1 MGMHTAV
8 TQPNTSLL
16 DQVTLIVKIPAAT
29 VYIVTRGL
37 MLIVKT
43 LTRECQPNTRTHQN
57 KEGEM
62 PIVNIL
68 KRASSY
74 ILGSDDD
81 AEDGSGE
88 LVYEDNEILFC
99 KNNICVHPPAVV
111 RQESDIL
118 HYPGYLTVT
127 TKTFIDQ
134 YNNAKR
140 PTLFLTWIP
149 NSTLRK
155 CPSTVENVALGRV
168 GNGGAVG
175 LSESKLKLHL
185 QQLHPA
191 SKCNNGQD
199 GQGGLPCGK
208 TGVPMQEKATVPTV
222 GENPFTTTIKIANTN
237 PFLEPYN
244 EAIAQSATSDSKS
257 MNCSD
262 YSETISISSNSD
274 KASLCNDAIGPDE
287 EGEDDVDEGCIITS
301 DAHHSSSTGGGPDEL
316 LEGEDPE
323 LKTELQ
329 PLLDDDGT
337 KLSSNV
343 TSKLHHHHKLP
354 SQSSVTSVNI
364 TIASPHIQ
372 NLDISPPEAT
382 LPATER
388 FLRSLSITSSDE
400 NNPNWM
406 SPELLA
412 YKHNLAFPESASAS
426 PIVSRKAPLK
436 CRRFSVDLSQMRAL
450 RLFFNDEQ
458 CTSGQ
463 LVIASRESQYKI
475 LHFHHGGLDH
485 LAQVL
490 HQWHCL
496 LHNIKL
502 APGQDEP
509 GNVPYRQFMVCRPEV
524 RPAELHPEEGK
535 VSKITT
541 DYFYGTLLNERGQI
555 EDDLQLRKCVFFGGL
570 DRSLRKTVW
579 PFLLHCYSTGST
591 FEDRAALAE
600 IRRQEY
606 EEITRRRLYSMS
618 PEAQAQ
624 FWRTVQCVIEK
635 DVVRTDRGNPFFA
648 GDDNPNIDTMK
659 NILLNYAFY
668 NPGMSYTQG
677 MSDLL
682 APVLCEIK
690 SESETFWCFVG
701 LMQRAIFVCTP
712 TDNDIDRN
720 LCYLRELIRLM
731 VPNFYK
737 HLQKHADAMELL
749 FCHRWILLCFK
760 REFTEAVAIR
770 MWEACWSNYL
780 TDYFHLFLCLAIIA
794 VYADDVI
801 AQDLRTDEMLLHFSS
816 LAMYMDGQLIL
827 RKARGLLHQFRQ
839 YPKIP
844 CTLSGLCKRCGPG
857 MWDSGHH
864 PSIECIGHLDH
875 ETCAL
880 AMD

>member
-1 MGMHTAV
+1 
-8 TQPNTSLL
+8 
-16 DQVTLIVKIPAAT
+16 
-29 VYIVTRGL
+29 
-37 MLIVKT
+37 
-43 LTRECQPNTRTHQN
+43 
-57 KEGEM
+57 M

-81 AEDGSGE
+81 AEEGPGE

-155 CPSTVENVALGRV
+155 CPSTVENVGLARAAA
-168 GNGGAVG
+168 NGVA

-185 QQLHPA
+185 QQLQPA
-191 SKCNNGQD
+191 PKSNGAD
-199 GQGGLPCGK
+199 RGAAGQPEK
-208 TGVPMQEKATVPTV
+208 PTGPV

-244 EAIAQSATSDSKS
+244 ETIAQSATSDSKS

-274 KASLCNDAIGPDE
+274 KASLCNSNDYDGRDDGPDD
-287 EGEDDVDEGCIITS
+287 EDDVDEGCIVTS
-301 DAHHSSSTGGGPDEL
+301 EAHHSTASVGGGDGAANDL
-316 LEGEDPE
+316 LEEEEEEEGEDAE

-329 PLLDDDGT
+329 PLLEDGT
-337 KLSSNV
+337 KLSAAGG
-343 TSKLHHHHKLP
+343 TGASKLHHHHKLP

-372 NLDISPPEAT
+372 NVDISPPEAT

-509 GNVPYRQFMVCRPEV
+509 ANVPYRQFMVCRPEV

-591 FEDRAALAE
+591 FEDRAALGE

>member
-1 MGMHTAV
+1 
-8 TQPNTSLL
+8 
-16 DQVTLIVKIPAAT
+16 
-29 VYIVTRGL
+29 
-37 MLIVKT
+37 
-43 LTRECQPNTRTHQN
+43 
-57 KEGEM
+57 M

-81 AEDGSGE
+81 AEDGSGTE

-155 CPSTVENVALGRV
+155 CPSTVENAGLGLK
-168 GNGGAVG
+168 GG
-175 LSESKLKLHL
+175 
-185 QQLHPA
+185 
-191 SKCNNGQD
+191 NNGQ
-199 GQGGLPCGK
+199 
-208 TGVPMQEKATVPTV
+208 EKVAV

-244 EAIAQSATSDSKS
+244 ESIAQSATSDSKS

-262 YSETISISSNSD
+262 YSETISISSSSD
-274 KASLCNDAIGPDE
+274 KASLCNSNDYDGRYGE
-287 EGEDDVDEGCIITS
+287 EEDDVHGQRQAEEEEEDDVDEGCVIS
-301 DAHHSSSTGGGPDEL
+301 HSGVTGDEL
-316 LEGEDPE
+316 GADEQEE

-329 PLLDDDGT
+329 PLLEADGGGS
-337 KLSSNV
+337 KLSAGGAGSGSN
-343 TSKLHHHHKLP
+343 KRNHHHKLP
-354 SQSSVTSVNI
+354 SLSSQSSVTSVNI

-372 NLDISPPEAT
+372 NVDLSPQEAA
-382 LPATER
+382 LPPTER
-388 FLRSLSITSSDE
+388 FLRSLSVTSSDE

-426 PIVSRKAPLK
+426 PIVSRKAPPLK

-502 APGQDEP
+502 APATVGDERTP
-509 GNVPYRQFMVCRPEV
+509 PPANMPYRQFMVCRPEV
-524 RPAELHPEEGK
+524 RQAELHPEEGK
-535 VSKITT
+535 VCRITT
-541 DYFYGTLLNERGQI
+541 DYFYGTLLNEKGQI

-570 DRSLRKTVW
+570 DRGLRKTVW

-864 PSIECIGHLDH
+864 PSIECVGHLDH

>member
-1 MGMHTAV
+1 
-8 TQPNTSLL
+8 
-16 DQVTLIVKIPAAT
+16 
-29 VYIVTRGL
+29 
-37 MLIVKT
+37 
-43 LTRECQPNTRTHQN
+43 
-57 KEGEM
+57 M

-81 AEDGSGE
+81 AEDGGSTD

-111 RQESDIL
+111 RQESDVL

-155 CPSTVENVALGRV
+155 CPSTVENVGLGRAV
-168 GNGGAVG
+168 GTGMG

-185 QQLHPA
+185 QQHQQQQQLLLQP
-191 SKCNNGQD
+191 SPKENGHV
-199 GQGGLPCGK
+199 GGHAPQRAGS
-208 TGVPMQEKATVPTV
+208 GQEKPPA
-222 GENPFTTTIKIANTN
+222 GENPFTTTIKLVNTN

-262 YSETISISSNSD
+262 YSETISISSSSD
-274 KASLCNDAIGPDE
+274 KASLCNSNEYDGRYGEEEDEVDGHSGHGQVEEEDE
-287 EGEDDVDEGCIITS
+287 EGDDVDEGCVIS
-301 DAHHSSSTGGGPDEL
+301 SEAHHHELGADEQ
-316 LEGEDPE
+316 DE

-329 PLLDDDGT
+329 PLLEADGGGS
-337 KLSSNV
+337 KLSV
-343 TSKLHHHHKLP
+343 GGAGGGSKRNNHHHHQHHKLP
-354 SQSSVTSVNI
+354 SLSSQSSVTSVNI

-372 NLDISPPEAT
+372 NVDLSPQEAA
-382 LPATER
+382 LPPTER
-388 FLRSLSITSSDE
+388 FLRSLSVTSSDE

-426 PIVSRKAPLK
+426 PIVSRKAPPLK

-502 APGQDEP
+502 APASSGVGGDERTP
-509 GNVPYRQFMVCRPEV
+509 PANLPYRQFMVCRPEV
-524 RPAELHPEEGK
+524 RQAELHPEEGK
-535 VSKITT
+535 VCRITT
-541 DYFYGTLLNERGQI
+541 DYFYGTLLNEKGQI

-570 DRSLRKTVW
+570 ERGLRKTVW
-579 PFLLHCYSTGST
+579 PFLLHCYSTGSS

-864 PSIECIGHLDH
+864 PSIECVGHLDH